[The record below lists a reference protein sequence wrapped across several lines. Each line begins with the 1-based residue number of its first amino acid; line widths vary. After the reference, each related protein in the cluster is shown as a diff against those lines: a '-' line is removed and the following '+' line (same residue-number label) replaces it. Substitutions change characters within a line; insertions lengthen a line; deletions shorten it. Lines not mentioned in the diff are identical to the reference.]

1 MLVDKQA
8 IISELES
15 RGERELIAQAEARL
29 PDQVHL
35 GNHAVQLRELGLDPE
50 ALAAKFAGISPSPQ
64 PSS

>member
-1 MLVDKQA
+1 MLIDRQA

-15 RGERELIAQAEARL
+15 RGEKELVAQAEARL

-35 GNHAVQLRELGLDPE
+35 GDHAIQLRALGLDPE
-50 ALAAKFAGISPSPQ
+50 ALAAKFAGIPRPAQ

>member
-15 RGERELIAQAEARL
+15 RGEKELVEQAQAKL

-35 GNHAVQLRELGLDPE
+35 GGPYPLNGSNVP
-50 ALAAKFAGISPSPQ
+50 
-64 PSS
+64 

>member
-15 RGERELIAQAEARL
+15 RGEKELVAQAEARL

-35 GNHAVQLRELGLDPE
+35 GDHAVQLRELGLDPE
-50 ALAAKFAGISPSPQ
+50 ALAAKFAGNTPPSAG
-64 PSS
+64 